1 MRRIPCSNGSPWFEV
16 DRKGLAG
23 LVANRDKSFI
33 VNELIQNAWDQDVTK
48 VTVTLTDASI
58 RGYSILTVEDDDPS
72 GFAELAHAFTLFAE
86 SNKKG
91 DVAKRGRF
99 NLGEKLVLS
108 VCRSAMIDTVGK
120 TIKFDEKLGRI
131 ETKNKRTSGSMF
143 TGMIRL
149 TDMERDQVVEACH
162 NLIQPDGIATTINGT
177 PLADRDPVATFE
189 LQMPTLGVDAE
200 GNLFNTKRIT
210 RIDVY
215 EPFDGE
221 TPAIYEMGIP
231 VVELENDIYHIDV
244 QQKVPLNMDRDN
256 VSPAYLTRLR
266 MGVLN
271 NTHHLLTEQD
281 CDATWV
287 KEATAHPESSAEAV
301 DKMLTGIYGEKRV
314 IHNPADPEATAIA
327 VSKGYNVIYGRSLT
341 AGQHSRVRDTGAAQS
356 ASVVTPS
363 PKPYSEDG
371 DPVKTMEPN
380 DDMMAVEE
388 LAKRIA
394 EVCLEG
400 KQISVI
406 FAKEP
411 KWPFGATYGP
421 SGELTLNAGR
431 LGKNWFKP
439 DNLTR
444 ILDLLIHEFGH
455 QYESNHLSDRYYKAL
470 TKIGSRLAVAVRD
483 NPDII
488 DLGGDA

>member
-1 MRRIPCSNGSPWFEV
+1 MRKVTRSKKSWFEV

-33 VNELIQNAWDQDVTK
+33 VNELIQNAWDQDVTT
-48 VTVTLTDASI
+48 VTVTLTDAEI
-58 RGYSILTVEDDDPS
+58 RGYSILTVEDDDPN

-120 TIKFDEKLGRI
+120 TIKFDEDHGRI

-149 TDMERDQVVEACH
+149 TNVERKQVIEACH
-162 NLIQPDGIATTINGT
+162 NLIQPDGITTTINGT
-177 PLADRDPVATFE
+177 PLDKRDAVATFE

-215 EPFDGE
+215 KPLDGE
-221 TPAIYEMGIP
+221 SPAIYEMGIP
-231 VVELENDIYHIDV
+231 VVELDGDKYHIDV

-256 VSPAYLTRLR
+256 VSPAYLSRLR

-271 NTHHLLTEQD
+271 NTHHLLTEED

-371 DPVKTMEPN
+371 REINTMEPN
-380 DDMMAVEE
+380 DDMMAVGE

-400 KQISVI
+400 KEISVI

-411 KWPFGATYGP
+411 KWPFDATYGP
-421 SGELTLNAGR
+421 SGELTLNVAR
-431 LGKNWFKP
+431 LGKKWFKP
-439 DNLTR
+439 DNLTK

-455 QYESNHLSDRYYKAL
+455 QYEGNHLSSSYYRAL

-483 NPDII
+483 NPEII
-488 DLGGDA
+488 DLGGGA